1 MVYVRLIREEKGRTI
16 CEDLNLNHGERQG
29 IGIDRIILS
38 TDCCNSTR
46 GCRVTQEDFE
56 SLFRQ
61 KHNEAMKEI
70 ESRKSTQQKETEK
83 QLEEMK
89 RWKAETEGKSF
100 IRQIAALW
108 KRRKRNQGVR
118 EWQE

>member
-1 MVYVRLIREEKGRTI
+1 MVFVRIIRDDGNKLTCDE
-16 CEDLNLNHGERQG
+16 LNLYHGCCIG
-29 IGIDRIILS
+29 KGIDRVVVS
-38 TDCCNSTR
+38 NDCSNSDK
-46 GCRVTQEDFE
+46 GYRVTQEDFE